1 VTAGT
6 RGAFGGALAAAF
18 GMFTAWGFSVDDA
31 LITGRV
37 AAHLARGLG
46 YRFNADG
53 PIVDAVTPLGWAYLL
68 APFAGQGAVAAV
80 SAASLAGGLAWLVA
94 AAELGRRCA
103 ETCAPDHAQHSAAA
117 GAAATPGGKRLGSLL
132 CWLGIALSLP
142 LSAWAVA
149 GMETGL
155 VLALGTAALRPGWS
169 GAACAGAAAAL
180 RPELAPWAVV
190 LSFGQAWAGRVSLPR
205 RALAVALALL
215 PALTVALLR
224 WLVFGRAAP
233 LSVFAK
239 PSDLAHGLSYAFG
252 TLFLAGP
259 PYLLLAGGAWRR
271 VPARAWAI
279 ALAFGV
285 HVVVLIGIGG
295 DWMPFWRLAVPTFPG
310 LFWVGAALA
319 AQSGAASNALR
330 VALVVASAALLHYF
344 KGDATRAVRAEQ
356 AQRIAGAAAL
366 LAGSARV
373 AGVDIGWIGA
383 AASAAPGLPAGSPPS
398 ARAGPSRELHVV
410 DLAGVTDPEVAF
422 LPGGHTSKRLPPDF
436 LERRS
441 VDTLV
446 LRRAASPAA
455 APAAGGSVADRVAA
469 TDLAGTA
476 WVYAVD
482 RRVLGLRGAE
492 HFAVVGTLPLGAD
505 GQYVVLR
512 RPRSPSQESTP

>member
-1 VTAGT
+1 VKAGT
-6 RGAFGGALAAAF
+6 RGALGGALAAAF
-18 GMFTAWGFSVDDA
+18 GMGTAWGFSVDDA

-68 APFAGQGAVAAV
+68 APFAGQGAVGAV
-80 SAASLAGGLAWLVA
+80 AAASLAGGLAWLVA

-103 ETCAPDHAQHSAAA
+103 ELGAEPCAAG
-117 GAAATPGGKRLGSLL
+117 GAAATPDGQRSAPLL

-142 LSAWAVA
+142 LGAWAVA
-149 GMETGL
+149 GMETGV

-180 RPELAPWAVV
+180 RPELAPWAVA
-190 LSFGQAWAGRVSLPR
+190 LSFGQAWAERVSLPR
-205 RALAVALALL
+205 RALAVALALA
-215 PALTVALLR
+215 PALTVALVR
-224 WLVFGRAAP
+224 WFVFGRAAP
-233 LSVFAK
+233 LSIFAK

-259 PYLLLAGGAWRR
+259 PYLLLAGRAWRR

-285 HVVVLIGIGG
+285 HVLVLIGIGG

-319 AQSGAASNALR
+319 AQSGAVSHALR
-330 VALVVASAALLHYF
+330 VALVVASAALLHYY

-356 AQRIAGAAAL
+356 AQRIARAAAL

-373 AGVDIGWIGA
+373 AGVDIGWLGA
-383 AASAAPGLPAGSPPS
+383 AASAVAGLPAGSPPS
-398 ARAGPSRELHVV
+398 GKAGPGRELHVV

-422 LPGGHTSKRLPPDF
+422 LPGGHTSKRLPHDF

-446 LRRAASPAA
+446 LRRAASPAR
-455 APAAGGSVADRVAA
+455 APATGGSAVEPVAA
-469 TDLAGTA
+469 LDLAA
-476 WVYAVD
+476 VDWVYAVD

-492 HFAVVGTLPLGAD
+492 HFAVVGTLPLGAG

-512 RPRSPSQESTP
+512 RASSPSQESTP